1 MGKTIYKYRIVGT
14 LLYIE
19 YYKNNLKSVINI
31 ATIKDNREL
40 VDYYLTDLINNKD
53 YKIFVVS
60 KNNYG
65 ISDISNID
73 VVFPDET
80 KVVDMDDAG
89 KASYETK
96 SADIIEKDE
105 NEINR
110 IIYDLI
116 EKLYDSYF
124 IRDTGTFNIN
134 VL

>member
-80 KVVDMDDAG
+80 KVVDMYDAG

-110 IIYDLI
+110 IIYDLR

-124 IRDTGTFNIN
+124 IRYTGTFNIN